1 MSGIM
6 SMLLGAVS
14 SAAAAADEFFNRV
27 TLLLNTGSTTGA
39 QNNTFLDSANQAVF
53 TASITTTVMTVT
65 AVTSGTIVVGTA
77 ITGTGVT
84 AGTTVT
90 ALGTGSGGT
99 GTYTVSASQTVTS
112 TTITA
117 TGFPITRNGN
127 TTQGTFTPF
136 SQTGWSNF
144 ASASSASVGLS
155 NSTAA
160 LVSSTTTTF
169 TAECWIYMTE
179 APVSGDGIPAL
190 IGMDATFNTSIY
202 LGFGP
207 NASRQL
213 RLRWFDGA
221 SKTATGGTTL
231 ELNTWYHIAVVSN
244 ANAIAMYVNGV
255 AETLS
260 GTTTLTNRNST
271 QNTFSLFL
279 NSSASNY
286 QFRGYASN
294 IRVCTSAVYTG
305 AFTPSTTPLTT
316 TSQGATN
323 CKLLTAQDNRF
334 VDNSSNAYA
343 LTVQGAPSV
352 QAFSP
357 FNPTA
362 AYDAAVVG
370 GSGYFDG
377 TGDYLSVPA
386 NAAFGFATG
395 DFTWEGWLYIRAAT
409 NNEFEIWEAQTTG
422 SFVIYK
428 ASSGAS
434 NAICYR
440 AYGSAD
446 QVIVAAA
453 SIPYNQW
460 FHLAVARSSG
470 VVKAFLNG
478 AQTLSQND
486 ATNFVTPSVV
496 YTIGARDGGTNP
508 MPAGFI
514 SNVRVLKGTGLYT
527 SAFTPAT
534 APFTNIT
541 NTSLL
546 LNATNAGIFDAA
558 AKNNLETV
566 GNAQVSTT
574 QAKFGT
580 TSMSFDGTGDYL
592 SLPVSKSFEFGS
604 ANWTIEF
611 WLYVPSLPSTRKE
624 LLYLNAN
631 SSGYAAV
638 ALHICSNNKLGLSF
652 SESGGSWRTDDT
664 TGVGSALTA
673 ATWQYVAVTRSG
685 QNIQIYLDGT
695 AQGSAYTTTA
705 ATTSLMTTYT
715 LNQIATYNTSS
726 YQFNGYMD
734 ELRITIGQARTVTS
748 VPTAAFP
755 TQ

>member
-27 TLLLNTGSTTGA
+27 TLLLNTSSTNGA
-39 QNNTFLDSANQAVF
+39 QNNTFLDSSSNNF
-53 TASITTTVMTVT
+53 T
-65 AVTSGTIVVGTA
+65 
-77 ITGTGVT
+77 
-84 AGTTVT
+84 
-90 ALGTGSGGT
+90 
-99 GTYTVSASQTVTS
+99 
-112 TTITA
+112 
-117 TGFPITRNGN
+117 ITRNGN

-144 ASASSASVGLS
+144 ATATSASVGLS

-190 IGMDATFNTSIY
+190 IGMDATYNTSLY

-213 RLRWFDGA
+213 VLRWFDGS
-221 SKTATGGTTL
+221 SKTATGGTAL
-231 ELNTWYHIAVVSN
+231 ALNTWYHIAVVSN

-271 QNTFSLFL
+271 TNNFSLFL

-323 CKLLTAQDNRF
+323 CKLLTAQGNRF
-334 VDNSSNAYA
+334 VDNSTNAYA
-343 LTVQGAPSV
+343 LTVQGTPSV

-357 FNPTA
+357 FAPTA

-395 DFTWEGWLYIRAAT
+395 DFTWEGWLYISAAT
-409 NNEFEIWEAQTTG
+409 NNEFEIWESQTTG

-428 ASSGAS
+428 TSSGAS

-446 QVIVAAA
+446 NVIVATA
-453 SIPYNQW
+453 SIPYRQW
-460 FHLAVARSSG
+460 FHLAVSRSSG
-470 VVKAFLNG
+470 TIKAFLNG
-478 AQTLSQND
+478 VQTLSQSD
-486 ATNFVTPSVV
+486 TTNFVTPTAV
-496 YTIGARDGGTNP
+496 YALAARDTGTNP

-527 SAFTPAT
+527 AAFTPPT
-534 APFTNIT
+534 APLTNIT

-546 LNATNAGIFDAA
+546 LSATNAGIYDAA
-558 AKNNLETV
+558 AKNVLETV

-580 TSMSFDGTGDYL
+580 TSIAFDGTGDYL
-592 SLPVSKSFEFGS
+592 YIPQSNNPQNL
-604 ANWTIEF
+604 NWELFKGDFTIEF
-611 WLYVPSLPSTRKE
+611 FFR
-624 LLYLNAN
+624 AN
-631 SSGYAAV
+631 SVTGIQGIIAKFNGNASARTDIQYLITLNGSSLNCNLYQSTTNNDITFTSSISTNTWYHV
-638 ALHICSNNKLGLSF
+638 AL
-652 SESGGSWRTDDT
+652 
-664 TGVGSALTA
+664 V
-673 ATWQYVAVTRSG
+673 RSG
-685 QNIQIYLDGT
+685 TSVYAYLDGT
-695 AQGSAYTTTA
+695 RNATIRTITGDLNSGTTWPLQIGRYTEASAN
-705 ATTSLMTTYT
+705 SD
-715 LNQIATYNTSS
+715 
-726 YQFNGYMD
+726 FNGYID
-734 ELRITIGQARTVTS
+734 ELRITKYARYSGSTIT
-748 VPTAAFP
+748 VPTAAFAL
-755 TQ
+755 Q